1 MSQTKL
7 RSLDLI
13 QPDPP
18 RWLNIGAALEFPDV
32 SMTASAPRREGTRG
46 EAMSEEAG
54 CYTMSRSV
62 VLIGC
67 WRRGMKAELA
77 VAYRGEA
84 NAKSFPRRVGSEY
97 PQLRVN
103 EGGRRSW
110 LRNALF
116 SRFSRT
122 RPPASDAAA

>member
-62 VLIGC
+62 VLIRS
-67 WRRGMKAELA
+67 WRRRMNAELPA
-77 VAYRGEA
+77 AYCGEQSPKA
-84 NAKSFPRRVGSEY
+84 FLRRVGSEY
-97 PQLRVN
+97 PQPRVN

-110 LRNALF
+110 LQNDLF
-116 SRFSRT
+116 SRFSRART
-122 RPPASDAAA
+122 PAGDAAA